1 MKNIMKNVFKSIIF
15 IFILL
20 VLLGILSYLLL
31 TNKENVKKYG
41 INVVS
46 NNEILSEEKN
56 TIDVIAIGDS
66 LVYSSLSPMILWKN
80 YGFTSFD
87 CASAAQV
94 ISDTYKELKYGVETQ
109 KPKVVIM
116 EADVLFRNPKKV
128 PWYYKFTKIENYFSL
143 FHHHN
148 NWKKYLFSFI
158 NTNSIFTKEN
168 IYKGFK
174 YINKTKPGKNFDYMK
189 KTNKKNLVS
198 DNNIKYFEKI
208 VELCNENDI
217 KLLLVSLPNMRRW
230 TYSKSEEA
238 SELAKE
244 YNIEFIDFNKNQDLL
259 NIDWK
264 TESRDGGGHLNYSG
278 AIKATNYIGEY
289 IKKYGILKDHRND
302 KEYDNW
308 NEAYKYYIES
318 LK

>member
-1 MKNIMKNVFKSIIF
+1 
-15 IFILL
+15 
-20 VLLGILSYLLL
+20 
-31 TNKENVKKYG
+31 
-41 INVVS
+41 
-46 NNEILSEEKN
+46 
-56 TIDVIAIGDS
+56 
-66 LVYSSLSPMILWKN
+66 
-80 YGFTSFD
+80 
-87 CASAAQV
+87 
-94 ISDTYKELKYGVETQ
+94 
-109 KPKVVIM
+109 
-116 EADVLFRNPKKV
+116 
-128 PWYYKFTKIENYFSL
+128 
-143 FHHHN
+143 
-148 NWKKYLFSFI
+148 
-158 NTNSIFTKEN
+158 
-168 IYKGFK
+168 
-174 YINKTKPGKNFDYMK
+174 MK

-238 SELAKE
+238 SELAKK

-278 AIKATNYIGEY
+278 AIKATNYIGEH

-308 NEAYKYYIES
+308 NVAYKYYIES